1 MTAIRTGTNSE
12 RSFNEALA
20 RVLRTKNPRWH
31 DHLTAEQH
39 RAMRGSGMPDVIV
52 RNPRGAPVVVETE
65 YLPARTVE
73 QDAIQRLGRIL
84 AGSGAAIEQCV
95 ALRAPEALR
104 EAPQAELDAA
114 VAVAAY
120 EYCLFSSG
128 ANDGEHVRW
137 PSTGWITG
145 DVDDLATILESAAIS
160 ERVVAYSLDVLEQGI
175 GTAAMQLR
183 EATADRPD
191 VNARVAEALHQEDGE
206 QTSRM
211 AMAIIANA
219 LTFQTMLA
227 GVHGI
232 RTLDELRRSGAL
244 PKAPVL
250 REWER
255 ILEINYWPIFHV
267 AREVLLPIPDG
278 PAARVL
284 GTLAEVS
291 SELEAHGVT
300 QSHDIYGRTFQ
311 RLISDRKFLATFY
324 TLPSSATLLAELAVS
339 LMLVD
344 WNDREEV
351 TGLRACDFA
360 CGTGTL
366 ITAAYHAMLARYR
379 RTSSDD
385 ADIHR
390 TMMEQAIFAADIM
403 PAATHLTTSML
414 SSAHPTTPFERT
426 QVHLLPYGRQEGEAS
441 AEFALGA
448 LDLIGKQHGTGLF
461 ENTGIERHHGTG
473 GTRGVT
479 EEGKGW
485 NRTFLLEHESM
496 DLVIMNPPF
505 TRPTGHEAMK
515 IGVPVP
521 SFAGLGNDAEEQ
533 AAMSG
538 LLKAIRQKIGKP
550 AGHGNAGLASNFL
563 DLAHTKVKPGGV
575 LALVMP
581 LSLLQGDAWTGSRA
595 LLRTHYE
602 RPTVVGLAASGPDN
616 AKSFSADTGMG
627 EALIIARRRCATGRT
642 AVEDRVTFVA
652 LRRRPTSGT
661 DAAAL
666 AVAIRSAEQAR
677 SSRIVLGDDL
687 WGTRI
692 PGRWNDGKCASVVHP
707 ELVETVHD
715 LLTGR
720 LTLPPQSKNSRVIA
734 MTPLRDLGVRGL
746 YHADINGIN
755 KESSRPLY
763 SDSGSHSFRGPFDIV
778 ALSTDT
784 PTYPA
789 LWSHAADRERFL
801 VVPPDREGL
810 VREGSEEQAYD
821 VWQTATRLHFNRDF
835 RINSQSLTA
844 CLTPASTLGGRAWP
858 NFLMTDRSHDKVT
871 VLWAN
876 TTLGLMLFWWIGT
889 AQQAGRVS
897 VTVSRLPDLHVFDP
911 RSLTKAQNARAQDI
925 FDAFKARPMLPANEA
940 YRDETRQ
947 ALDRAVLVDLLGLSE
962 ALLEPLAVL
971 RTQWCS
977 EPTVHGGK
985 ATRPEATIGTGV
997 ITGSA
1002 RTARPLIRAV

>member
-20 RVLRTKNPRWH
+20 RVLRTKNPRWRH
-31 DHLTAEQH
+31 DLTAEQH
-39 RAMRGSGMPDVIV
+39 RAVRGGGMPDLIV
-52 RNPRGAPVVVETE
+52 RNSRGAPVVVETE

-114 VAVAAY
+114 VAEAAY

-137 PSTGWITG
+137 PSAGWITG
-145 DVDDLATILESAAIS
+145 DVDDLATVLESAAIS

-175 GTAAMQLR
+175 GTAALQVR

-284 GTLAEVS
+284 GTLADVS

-324 TLPSSATLLAELAVS
+324 TLPASATLLAELAVS
-339 LMLVD
+339 LMFVD
-344 WNDREEV
+344 WSDREEI

-379 RTSSDD
+379 RTGGDD
-385 ADIHR
+385 AEIHR

-426 QVHLLPYGRQEGEAS
+426 QVHLLPYGRQEGDAS
-441 AEFALGA
+441 AEYALGA

-473 GTRGVT
+473 ESRGVMH
-479 EEGKGW
+479 EGEGW
-485 NRTFLLEHESM
+485 SKTFLLEHKSM

-505 TRPTGHEAMK
+505 TRPTNHEATD
-515 IGVPVP
+515 VPVP
-521 SFAGLGNDAEEQ
+521 SFAGLGNDADEQ
-533 AAMSG
+533 GAMSN
-538 LLKAIRQKIGKP
+538 LLKTIRKQVKSP

-563 DLAHTKVKPGGV
+563 DLAHAKVRPGGT
-575 LALVMP
+575 LAMVMP
-581 LSLLQGDAWTGSRA
+581 LSLLQGASWQASRD
-595 LLRTHYE
+595 LLRSNYA
-602 RPTVVGLAASGPDN
+602 RAVVIGLASPGRDD

-627 EALIIARRRCATGRT
+627 EVLVVACHRRDSSAS
-642 AVEDRVTFVA
+642 AAAEPRVTFVA
-652 LRRRPTSGT
+652 LRKRPTS
-661 DAAAL
+661 AL
-666 AVAIRSAEQAR
+666 EAVGLVAAIRDADVYDT
-677 SSRIVLGDDL
+677 SRVTLGDDL
-687 WGTRI
+687 CGVRVRETWD
-692 PGRWNDGKCASVVHP
+692 DGNCASIVHS
-707 ELVETVHD
+707 ELVD
-715 LLTGR
+715 
-720 LTLPPQSKNSRVIA
+720 A
-734 MTPLRDLGVRGL
+734 VRGL
-746 YHADINGIN
+746 HAGALRLPRTNQSFALETTTLSELGTRGLLHRDINGTEKPARAVN
-755 KESSRPLY
+755 WGDATST
-763 SDSGSHSFRGPFDIV
+763 DAFRGPFDVV
-778 ALSTDT
+778 AVQSAAATF
-784 PTYPA
+784 PV
-789 LWSHAADRERFL
+789 LWAHAADRERCL
-801 VVPPDREGL
+801 IVQPDGEGR
-810 VREGSEEQAYD
+810 VRDQAAAKAAK
-821 VWQTATRLHFNRDF
+821 VWETATRLHLTLDF
-835 RINSQSLTA
+835 RLNSQSLAA
-844 CLTPASTLGGRAWP
+844 CLTPVSALGGRAWP
-858 NFLMTDRSHDKVT
+858 NFLMTERRHETVA
-871 VLWAN
+871 VLWTN
-876 TTLGLMLFWWIGT
+876 TTLGLILFWWAGKV
-889 AQQAGRVS
+889 QQTGRACLTIS
-897 VTVSRLPDLHVFDP
+897 QLPDLHVLDP
-911 RSLTKAQNARAQDI
+911 RTLTKAQNARAQEI
-925 FDAFKARPMLPANEA
+925 FDAFKARLLLPANEA

-947 ALDRAVLVDLLGLSE
+947 ALDRAVLVDLLGLPE
-962 ALLEPLAVL
+962 AVLEPLAVL
-971 RTQWCS
+971 RTQWCC

-985 ATRPEATIGTGV
+985 ATRPDAQAGAGLVTGP
-997 ITGSA
+997 A
-1002 RTARPLIRAV
+1002 QTARPLLRTV